1 MCEVMSV
8 GVKLVCISIVSNK
21 LFCININLV
30 SFLPLPLQN
39 EVTALDIARVHAHQE
54 ICELLTQQMAKS
66 TTPTQQPERPLQ
78 VLWPHI
84 VLILSDTHSTHC
96 DSCSC
101 EHIV

>member
-8 GVKLVCISIVSNK
+8 DVKLVCISN
-21 LFCININLV
+21 NLV

-39 EVTALDIARVHAHQE
+39 EVTALDIARVHTHQE

-101 EHIV
+101 EHTFDQDCGSFLI